1 VTGGA
6 VDPDAFAAFEAAG
19 WEEQADGYHRF
30 FQPVTSRAVEP
41 LLDAV
46 GVRGGTRVL
55 DVASGP
61 GYVASVAARLGAT
74 AVGVDVAARMV
85 ALASTLHP
93 AVEFLVADGEQLPF
107 GDGSFDAVVANLALP
122 HFGRPERAAGE
133 VARVL
138 VPGGRAALSMWDSP
152 EHNRLLGVFVDA
164 VAEVGVAPSS
174 DVPAGPPT
182 FRFSDENELVG
193 LLTGAGLIDVVVQ
206 TVSFAHPVGSA
217 EELWDGLLGGTVRSR
232 ALVLGQ
238 SEDTQRRVREA
249 FERLT
254 GKYLVG
260 DGHLEVPVAFK
271 VASGRKPA

>member
-6 VDPDAFAAFEAAG
+6 VDLDAFAAFEAAG

-30 FQPVTSRAVEP
+30 FQPVTSRVAEP

-46 GVRGGTRVL
+46 GLRSGTRVL

-61 GYVASVAARLGAT
+61 GYVASAAAGLGAT
-74 AVGVDVAARMV
+74 AVGVDVAERMV
-85 ALASTLHP
+85 ALARTLHP

-107 GDGSFDAVVANLALP
+107 ADGSFDAVVANLAVP

-133 VARVL
+133 LARVL
-138 VPGGRAALSMWDSP
+138 VPGGRAALSMWDFP
-152 EHNRLLGVFVDA
+152 ERNRLFGVFVDA
-164 VAEVGVAPSS
+164 VAEVGTAPSS
-174 DVPAGPPT
+174 DVPAGPPI

-193 LLTGAGLIDVVVQ
+193 LLTGAGLIDVAVQ
-206 TVSFAHPVGSA
+206 TVSFVHPVGSV

-238 SEDTQRRVREA
+238 PEDVQRSVREA
-249 FERLT
+249 FERQT
-254 GKYLVG
+254 GEYLVG
-260 DGHLEVPVAFK
+260 DGQLEVPVAFK